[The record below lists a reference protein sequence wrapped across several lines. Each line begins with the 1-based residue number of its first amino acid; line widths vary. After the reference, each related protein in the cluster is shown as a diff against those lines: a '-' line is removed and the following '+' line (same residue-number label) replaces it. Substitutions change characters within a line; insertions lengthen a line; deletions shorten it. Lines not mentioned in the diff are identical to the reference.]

1 MTPISHITTRPAN
14 HALTLGLIII
24 MTTTMLTTTITISS
38 PPLVQG
44 AFADHGQEIV
54 ITPEDVSFA
63 PVSSGE
69 GGNQVKV
76 VVNYVVHDPMVTND
90 LVKGVM
96 KVYSPDGT
104 LLKTSSS
111 PTPFPISDSH
121 GTATHATTVTD
132 PTIEGVI
139 AKIVFTN
146 PIKTE
151 IISNELPVSVDL
163 IRGATLSEKPQQ
175 MTMPQKLP
183 QSESESE
190 EPIQLSED
198 KPLSKESAIASS
210 TTEEEQRRSELV
222 KIPPIQGKQQ
232 ATSTEPIPQTI
243 TDNPPIPPILP
254 TTTAT
259 TPTITTPASRTSEEI
274 CGDGIDNDS
283 DALIDFIDGQC
294 NLESSEQQQQQPI
307 PQQEQIMASSP
318 EICDD
323 DLDNDFDGNVD
334 SRDEECSY
342 ITSTSSFPSPEQ
354 AQPLTDENTERE
366 IEDTEQLPNE
376 DLSEESG
383 ENKNSD
389 DESNIA
395 DDDNEGEE
403 DEDEDT
409 KQQSDDEDSDEDEEK
424 G

>member
-1 MTPISHITTRPAN
+1 
-14 HALTLGLIII
+14 

-38 PPLVQG
+38 PPLVQS

-69 GGNQVKV
+69 VGNQVKA
-76 VVNYVVHDPMVTND
+76 VVNYAVQDPMTVND

-96 KVYSPDGT
+96 KIYSPDGT

-111 PTPFPISDSH
+111 PTPFSISDSY
-121 GTATHATTVTD
+121 GTATLATTITD

-183 QSESESE
+183 QSESELE

-222 KIPPIQGKQQ
+222 KIPPILGKQQ
-232 ATSTEPIPQTI
+232 A
-243 TDNPPIPPILP
+243 
-254 TTTAT
+254 

-294 NLESSEQQQQQPI
+294 NLESSERQQQQPI

-389 DESNIA
+389 DEGNIA

>member
-1 MTPISHITTRPAN
+1 M
-14 HALTLGLIII
+14 
-24 MTTTMLTTTITISS
+24 
-38 PPLVQG
+38 
-44 AFADHGQEIV
+44 D
-54 ITPEDVSFA
+54 
-63 PVSSGE
+63 
-69 GGNQVKV
+69 
-76 VVNYVVHDPMVTND
+76 TND

-183 QSESESE
+183 QSESELE

-232 ATSTEPIPQTI
+232 A
-243 TDNPPIPPILP
+243 
-254 TTTAT
+254 

-389 DESNIA
+389 DEGNKA
-395 DDDNEGEE
+395 DDDNEDEE

>member
-232 ATSTEPIPQTI
+232 AT
-243 TDNPPIPPILP
+243 
-254 TTTAT
+254 
-259 TPTITTPASRTSEEI
+259 PTITTPASRTSEEI

-294 NLESSEQQQQQPI
+294 NLESSERQQQQPI

-389 DESNIA
+389 DEGNIA

>member
-14 HALTLGLIII
+14 IALTLGLIII

-183 QSESESE
+183 QSESELE

-198 KPLSKESAIASS
+198 KPLSKESAMASS

-232 ATSTEPIPQTI
+232 A
-243 TDNPPIPPILP
+243 
-254 TTTAT
+254 

-389 DESNIA
+389 DEGNIA